1 MDGFPR
7 PRTQPETAG
16 WRVLLGGSETPIGEV
31 TVLTR
36 AAVKASEL
44 MAS

>member
-7 PRTQPETAG
+7 PQTRPETDG
-16 WRVLLGGSETPIGEV
+16 RRVLPAGSETPVGEV

-36 AAVKASEL
+36 AAVKTAEL